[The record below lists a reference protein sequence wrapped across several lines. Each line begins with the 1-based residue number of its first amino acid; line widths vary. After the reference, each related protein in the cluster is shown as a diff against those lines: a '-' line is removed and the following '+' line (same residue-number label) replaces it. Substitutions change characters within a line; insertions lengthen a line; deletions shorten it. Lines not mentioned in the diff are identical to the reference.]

1 MTVNPFPNYIAG
13 TWVAGNDAAPNIN
26 PSDLNDTI
34 GDYARA
40 NTNQTV
46 EAIEAATVAFP
57 KWRETSP
64 LVRFEALDRIGSEI
78 LARVEEL
85 GDMLAREEGKT
96 LSEANAE
103 AHRAGHLFK
112 FFAAETYRTT
122 GDVYQS
128 LRESVSLKVLREPI
142 GVVGVITPWNFP
154 LAIPAWKIA
163 PALAYGNTVVF
174 KPAELVPGSA
184 WILSDIIARAGLPEG
199 VFNLVMGTGR
209 EVGEAIVAHPKVS
222 GVTFTGSTPVGRKIG
237 AALFARGAKMQLEM
251 GGKNPLIVLDDADL
265 DLAVHC
271 ALQGSFF
278 STGQRCTAS
287 SRLIVTDGIH
297 DVFVNRLCVA
307 MKDLRIGDA
316 RAPETQIG
324 PAASEAQLAID
335 KRYVSQGVDEGATL
349 AAGGG
354 EVKSKT
360 PGHYFA
366 PVLFTDVS
374 SQSAVARDEIFGP
387 IAAVL
392 RVPDYDAALAM
403 ANDCE
408 FGLSAGIVT
417 QDTAKIRHFT
427 QNAEAGMIQVN
438 LPTAGM
444 DFHAPFTGRK
454 GSSYGAPE
462 KGSYCREFF
471 TAAKV
476 VHEGGR
482 H

>member
-1 MTVNPFPNYIAG
+1 MTADPFPNYIAG
-13 TWVAGNDAAPNIN
+13 TWVAGGDAAPNIN

-34 GDYARA
+34 GEYARA
-40 NTNQTV
+40 SDQQTL
-46 EAIEAATVAFP
+46 EAIECAATAFP
-57 KWRETSP
+57 KWRSSSP

-78 LARVEEL
+78 LARVDEL
-85 GDMLAREEGKT
+85 GDMLSREEGKT
-96 LSEANAE
+96 LSEAKAE

-112 FFAAETYRTT
+112 YFAAEAYRAT
-122 GDVYQS
+122 GDTYQS
-128 LRESVSLKVLREPI
+128 LREGVSLKVLREPI

-184 WILSDIIARAGLPEG
+184 WMLSDIIARAGLPDG
-199 VFNLVMGTGR
+199 VFNLVMGKGR
-209 EVGEAIVAHPKVS
+209 EVGEAIVTHPKVA
-222 GVTFTGSTPVGRKIG
+222 GVTFTGSTPVGRKMG

-265 DLAVHC
+265 DLAVRC
-271 ALQGSFF
+271 AIQGSFY

-287 SRLIVTDGIH
+287 SRLIVTEGIH
-297 DVFVNRLCVA
+297 DKFVSA
-307 MKDLRIGDA
+307 MTTAINKLRIGDA
-316 RAPETQIG
+316 RAPDTQIG
-324 PAASEAQLAID
+324 PVASADQFRIDLDYIVRGQAQ
-335 KRYVSQGVDEGATL
+335 GAELISGNQITL
-349 AAGGG
+349 N
-354 EVKSKT
+354 T
-360 PGHYFA
+360 PGHFLEPA
-366 PVLFTDVS
+366 LFIGADAQMDIS
-374 SQSAVARDEIFGP
+374 RDEIFGP

-392 RVPDYDAALAM
+392 RVPDYDAALETS
-403 ANDCE
+403 NDCE

-417 QDTAKIRHFT
+417 RDATKIDHFT

-462 KGSYCREFF
+462 KGKYCREFF

-476 VHEGGR
+476 VHAGR
-482 H
+482 GQ

>member
-1 MTVNPFPNYIAG
+1 MTVNSFPNYIAG
-13 TWVAGNDAAPNIN
+13 AWAAGSDTALNIN

-34 GDYARA
+34 GHYARA
-40 NTNQTV
+40 SANQTV
-46 EAIEAATVAFP
+46 EAIEAAAIAFP
-57 KWRETSP
+57 KWRASSP
-64 LVRFEALDRIGSEI
+64 LTRFEALDRIGSEI
-78 LARVEEL
+78 LARVDEM

-96 LSEANAE
+96 LVEAKAE

-112 FFAAETYRTT
+112 YFAAEAYRTT
-122 GDVYQS
+122 GDIYQS
-128 LRESVSLKVLREPI
+128 LREGVSLQVLREPI

-184 WILSDIIARAGLPEG
+184 WMLSDIIARAGLPEG
-199 VFNLVMGTGR
+199 VFNLAMGTGA
-209 EVGEAIVAHPKVS
+209 EVGETIVTHSKIS

-237 AALFARGAKMQLEM
+237 AALFTRGAKMQLEM
-251 GGKNPLIVLDDADL
+251 GGKNPLVVLDDADL

-271 ALQGSFF
+271 AIQGSFF

-287 SRLIVTDGIH
+287 SRLIVTEGIH
-297 DVFVNRLCVA
+297 EAFVDGLCVA

-324 PAASEAQLAID
+324 PVASEAQLAIN
-335 KRYVSQGVDEGATL
+335 KRYFSNAAADGATL

-354 EVKSKT
+354 EVRSKT

-374 SQSAVARDEIFGP
+374 PQAAVARDEIFGP
-387 IAAVL
+387 VAAVL
-392 RVPDYDAALAM
+392 RVPDYDAALNV

-408 FGLSAGIVT
+408 FGLSAGIVSRDAT
-417 QDTAKIRHFT
+417 RIDHFT
-427 QNAEAGMIQVN
+427 ENAEAGMIQVN

-476 VHEGGR
+476 VHEGR
-482 H
+482 RV